1 MAGVGRQDRLKGR
14 RLTITGRK
22 LTIIWAVCVAFITIA
37 MAAPSALANASPAQ
51 EIAAETAQEA
61 AEEAAESA
69 EDSAAA
75 PAYDELELL
84 NPRHAHQIE
93 HLKELIARYRA
104 DLKVVRRLPHMTKR
118 WIEHRPRKMLHI
130 KECRERIAEL
140 RSLAPWRQ

>member
-1 MAGVGRQDRLKGR
+1 M
-14 RLTITGRK
+14 TSRK
-22 LTIIWAVCVAFITIA
+22 LTVVWALCAALATIA
-37 MAAPSALANASPAQ
+37 IAAPSALAGSQAR
-51 EIAAETAQEA
+51 EVAAETAQEA

-75 PAYDELELL
+75 PVYDELERL

-104 DLKVVRRLPHMTKR
+104 DLKVVRRRPHTTKR
-118 WIEHRPRKMLHI
+118 WIEHRPRKMRHI
-130 KECRERIAEL
+130 KECRERIADL